1 MYSPTTWRDHVT
13 VPANRFNVANNG
25 DGTHTITPAGEVMQ
39 QGTPQ
44 DQAHFNNIEVGV
56 GDAHTATGIWLQFW
70 LQFKR
75 WVEDVLTGRVSA
87 LEADDAPE
95 IKTVTLS
102 NAAKWPFNN
111 SQQTLSFSTNRPT
124 TNYTV
129 DAEIKALSGGTV
141 QAVKVSDR
149 LANGCKVAFEGDA
162 TSVTLKII
170 IKGGITR

>member
-13 VPANRFNVANNG
+13 VPANRFTMTDNG
-25 DGTHTITPAGEVMQ
+25 DGTYTITPAGEVMQ

-44 DQAHFNNIEVGV
+44 DQAHFNNIEVGI
-56 GDAHTATGIWLQFW
+56 GDTHTAANIWMQFW

-75 WVEDVLTGRVSA
+75 WVDNILAGRVSA

-95 IKTVTLS
+95 IKTVTLTNS
-102 NAAKWPFNN
+102 AKWPFNN
-111 SQQTLSFSTNRPT
+111 SLQTVSLTTNRPT
-124 TNYTV
+124 TNYTI
-129 DAEIKALSGGTV
+129 DAEVKAVSGGTAQV
-141 QAVKVSDR
+141 IKVSDR
-149 LANGCKVAFEGDA
+149 LANGFKVAFEGDA